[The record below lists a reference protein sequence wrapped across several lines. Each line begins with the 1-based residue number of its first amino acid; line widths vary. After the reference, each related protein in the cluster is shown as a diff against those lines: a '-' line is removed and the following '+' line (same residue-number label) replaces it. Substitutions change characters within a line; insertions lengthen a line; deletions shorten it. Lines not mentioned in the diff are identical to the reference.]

1 MKIPFTLFLALRYL
15 RPKRTFLSIITIIC
29 IVGVMLGVA
38 VPILVI
44 SVMTGFEQEL
54 RKKVLGFDAHLTV
67 SAPRNVVQDWRAV
80 AAKTG
85 EVPGVVAVAPYV
97 QGRVLAKFN
106 HLVMAPY
113 IRGINPVLEE
123 KVSSIKNYI
132 VEGSYDLSGDNAI
145 IGSDLADQLGIGVGD
160 TLSLTATKNID
171 AIIAHL
177 DAVGEGSVDAKQVA
191 DIKEMIIPIDVTIS
205 GIFKSGR
212 YAYDSDYILVPLN
225 IGQELYSLGDSVH
238 GLIVRT
244 VDANRSDEFRD
255 AINAKLHE
263 SDGLVATTWM
273 EQNSQI
279 FEAII
284 MERNVMFF
292 LLLFI
297 VIVAAFGIMSTLITT
312 TVQKTREIG
321 VIKALGA
328 RMSQILWVFLAQ
340 GMVVGFIGTLSGLG
354 MGMIVLQYRNDFRR
368 WLSERLH
375 IEVFPAGVYQ
385 FAEIPAMIVPRD
397 VAIICVSG
405 FIICTIAALIPAL
418 FAARLDPVKALRY
431 D

>member
-177 DAVGEGSVDAKQVA
+177 DAVGEGPVDAKQVA

>member
-54 RKKVLGFDAHLTV
+54 RKKVLGFDAHLTIA
-67 SAPRNVVQDWRAV
+67 APRDVVRDWRDV
-80 AAKTG
+80 ASRSAQI
-85 EVPGVVAVAPYV
+85 PGIVAVAPYV

-123 KVSSIKNYI
+123 KVSSIKKYI
-132 VEGSYDLSGDNAI
+132 VDGSYDLSGDNAI
-145 IGSDLADQLGIGVGD
+145 IGSDLADQLGISVGD

-171 AIIAHL
+171 DIIAHL
-177 DAVGEGSVDAKQVA
+177 DALGEGPVDSKQVA
-191 DIKEMIIPIDVTIS
+191 NIKEMIIPIDVTIS

-238 GLIVRT
+238 GLIVKT
-244 VDANRSDEFRD
+244 IDADRSDQFRD
-255 AINAKLHE
+255 AINAEFHE

-273 EQNSQI
+273 EQNSEI

-340 GMVVGFIGTLSGLG
+340 GMVVGFIGTLSGLA

-405 FIICTIAALIPAL
+405 FIICTVAALIPAL

>member
-67 SAPRNVVQDWRAV
+67 SAPRNVVQDWRGV
-80 AAKTG
+80 AANTG
-85 EVPGVVAVAPYV
+85 EVPGVVAVAPFV

-171 AIIAHL
+171 DIIAHL
-177 DAVGEGSVDAKQVA
+177 DAVGEGPVDSKQVA

-244 VDANRSDEFRD
+244 VDANRCNEFRD

-340 GMVVGFIGTLSGLG
+340 GMVVGFIGTLSGLA

-405 FIICTIAALIPAL
+405 FIICTIAALVPAL